1 MFNNKPSEANVSFAG
16 SSLIKGRWKVLKKIG
31 AGAFGEIFSGKNV
44 ITNEMVAIKVERVDN
59 KKQVLKLE
67 VAVLKKLQA
76 CPYVCRFLTC
86 GRFNEYNYM
95 IMELLGENLSE
106 LRRRQPDGRF
116 SLGTA
121 LKLGIQM
128 MKALEAVHDLGY
140 IHRDVKPSNYAMGLT
155 GVKRLNAF
163 LIDFGLA
170 RRYLLTS
177 GEVRPPRD
185 STGFRGTAR
194 YASINSHLSKDLG
207 RRDDLWSIFY
217 MLIEFIQG
225 QLPWRKLKDKD
236 QIGEMKVK
244 YNTPELVK
252 DLPPQFLAFMKHLKN
267 LNYSDR
273 PDYNHLYSLL
283 TDLYHS
289 VGCDEHTP
297 FDWEVGA
304 PLRSPQY
311 AATPNLS
318 TQDVE
323 FSRGDGKS
331 AHAHAY
337 AHPTPSQ
344 PANLLLHSRT
354 IEDEVGSP
362 HTMSPQ
368 HSQQSFNNPHNNN
381 DSPVLDH
388 HNANHNANHHANLS
402 RRDSASAIAA
412 STSSDEKQTG
422 SWEKKSSPRAS
433 IAGANT
439 KPDDHKTNLTKAKL
453 PPDKQGAEEI
463 PADGGKT
470 TPTPA
475 LNKNKPKEKDAHSS
489 CKCTIM

>member
-1 MFNNKPSEANVSFAG
+1 MFQTKSTDSVSFAG

-76 CPYVCRFLTC
+76 CPFVCRFITC
-86 GRFNEYNYM
+86 GRFNEYNYL

-116 SLGTA
+116 SMGTA
-121 LKLGIQM
+121 IKLGIQM

-155 GVKRLNAF
+155 GVKRHTTF

-170 RRYLLTS
+170 RRYLLSS

-217 MLIEFIQG
+217 MLIEFVQG

-236 QIGEMKVK
+236 QIGDMKVK

-252 DLPPQFLAFMKHLKN
+252 DLPPQFLAFMKHLKS
-267 LNYSDR
+267 LQYADR
-273 PDYNHLYSLL
+273 PDYNHLYNILL
-283 TDLYHS
+283 DLYHS
-289 VGCDEHTP
+289 VGCDDHTP

-311 AATPNLS
+311 PPTPLVSSNN
-318 TQDVE
+318 DVE
-323 FSRGDGKS
+323 FSRGDHKS
-331 AHAHAY
+331 NAPLNPQSRATLEEIGSPDTLSPQPSQHSLPHQQNNGNNNYHAHD
-337 AHPTPSQ
+337 
-344 PANLLLHSRT
+344 R
-354 IEDEVGSP
+354 D
-362 HTMSPQ
+362 
-368 HSQQSFNNPHNNN
+368 
-381 DSPVLDH
+381 
-388 HNANHNANHHANLS
+388 S
-402 RRDSASAIAA
+402 RRDSASVIAA
-412 STSSDEKQTG
+412 STSEEKETG
-422 SWEKKSSPRAS
+422 SWEKKSSPMPS
-433 IAGANT
+433 
-439 KPDDHKTNLTKAKL
+439 
-453 PPDKQGAEEI
+453 
-463 PADGGKT
+463 T
-470 TPTPA
+470 TPIKSAGGGEDAHLKVTP
-475 LNKNKPKEKDAHSS
+475 LKPKQPTEKADSVVPPESSANKHSKHNKGRKDKSQGSS
-489 CKCTIM
+489 CHCIIM

>member
-1 MFNNKPSEANVSFAG
+1 MFNSKSNESVSFAG

-76 CPYVCRFLTC
+76 CPFVCRFITC
-86 GRFNEYNYM
+86 GRFNEYNYL

-116 SLGTA
+116 SMGTA
-121 LKLGIQM
+121 IKLGIQM

-155 GVKRLNAF
+155 GVKRHTTF

-170 RRYLLTS
+170 RRYLLGS

-236 QIGEMKVK
+236 QIGDMKVK
-244 YNTPELVK
+244 YNTPDLVK
-252 DLPPQFLAFMKHLKN
+252 DLPPQFLAFMKHLKS

-273 PDYNHLYSLL
+273 PDYNHLYNLL
-283 TDLYHS
+283 LEVYHQA
-289 VGCDEHTP
+289 GCDDNTP

-311 AATPNLS
+311 PVTPLVSS

-323 FSRGDGKS
+323 FSRDHKSNAPINPLSRATMEDDG
-331 AHAHAY
+331 
-337 AHPTPSQ
+337 
-344 PANLLLHSRT
+344 
-354 IEDEVGSP
+354 VGSP
-362 HTMSPQ
+362 NSNHSPNQ
-368 HSQQSFNNPHNNN
+368 NHAHQHNNN
-381 DSPVLDH
+381 NSP
-388 HNANHNANHHANLS
+388 NFN
-402 RRDSASAIAA
+402 RDSRKRSDTASVIAA
-412 STSSDEKQTG
+412 STSSEGKQTG
-422 SWEKKSSPRAS
+422 SWEKKSSPQAS
-433 IAGANT
+433 ANHAPSKSEDGHLKVT
-439 KPDDHKTNLTKAKL
+439 VAKPSKPSGEDKVEVLV
-453 PPDKQGAEEI
+453 PPAESS
-463 PADGGKT
+463 A
-470 TPTPA
+470 
-475 LNKNKPKEKDAHSS
+475 NKPKAYKGKSS
-489 CKCTIM
+489 ASCRCIIM

>member
-1 MFNNKPSEANVSFAG
+1 MFQAKSTETVSFAG

-76 CPYVCRFLTC
+76 CPFVCRFITC
-86 GRFNEYNYM
+86 GRFNEYNYL

-116 SLGTA
+116 SMGTA
-121 LKLGIQM
+121 IKLGIQM

-155 GVKRLNAF
+155 GVKRHTTF

-170 RRYLLTS
+170 RRYLLSS

-217 MLIEFIQG
+217 MLIEFVQG

-236 QIGEMKVK
+236 QIGDMKVK

-252 DLPPQFLAFMKHLKN
+252 DLPPQFLAFMKHLKS
-267 LNYSDR
+267 LQYADR
-273 PDYNHLYSLL
+273 PDYNHLYNILL
-283 TDLYHS
+283 DLYHS
-289 VGCDEHTP
+289 QGCDDHTP

-311 AATPNLS
+311 PPTPLVSSNNDVDFSRDKNNVPPQKLEDGDVISPNTISPPAS
-318 TQDVE
+318 TQ
-323 FSRGDGKS
+323 
-331 AHAHAY
+331 
-337 AHPTPSQ
+337 PQ
-344 PANLLLHSRT
+344 PNNAN
-354 IEDEVGSP
+354 
-362 HTMSPQ
+362 
-368 HSQQSFNNPHNNN
+368 NNNNHNNANNHNNN
-381 DSPVLDH
+381 KD
-388 HNANHNANHHANLS
+388 S
-402 RRDSASAIAA
+402 RRDSASVIAA
-412 STSSDEKQTG
+412 STSEEKETG
-422 SWEKKSSPRAS
+422 SWEKKSSPQAT
-433 IAGANT
+433 AATPT
-439 KPDDHKTNLTKAKL
+439 KPAEGGDQGLKVTPAK
-453 PPDKQGAEEI
+453 PK
-463 PADGGKT
+463 
-470 TPTPA
+470 TPTDKGGENTPGNSG
-475 LNKNKPKEKDAHSS
+475 NKGTRVKKPGKDKPQSAS
-489 CKCTIM
+489 CRCIIM

>member
-1 MFNNKPSEANVSFAG
+1 MFQAKSTETVSFAG

-76 CPYVCRFLTC
+76 CPFVCRFITC
-86 GRFNEYNYM
+86 GRFNEYNYL

-116 SLGTA
+116 SMGTA
-121 LKLGIQM
+121 IKLGIQM

-155 GVKRLNAF
+155 GVKRHTTF

-170 RRYLLTS
+170 RRYLLSS

-217 MLIEFIQG
+217 MLIEFVQG

-236 QIGEMKVK
+236 QIGDMKVK

-252 DLPPQFLAFMKHLKN
+252 DLPPQFLAFMKHLKS
-267 LNYSDR
+267 LQYADR
-273 PDYNHLYSLL
+273 PDYNHLYNILL
-283 TDLYHS
+283 DLYHS
-289 VGCDEHTP
+289 VGCDDHTP

-311 AATPNLS
+311 PPTPLVSSNN
-318 TQDVE
+318 DVE
-323 FSRGDGKS
+323 FTRDKNVPPQTLEGDVISPNTISPPAS
-331 AHAHAY
+331 A
-337 AHPTPSQ
+337 Q
-344 PANLLLHSRT
+344 P
-354 IEDEVGSP
+354 P
-362 HTMSPQ
+362 P
-368 HSQQSFNNPHNNN
+368 NNANNN
-381 DSPVLDH
+381 NNH
-388 HNANHNANHHANLS
+388 ANNNHNAKDS
-402 RRDSASAIAA
+402 RRDSASVIAA
-412 STSSDEKQTG
+412 STSEEKETG
-422 SWEKKSSPRAS
+422 SWEKKSSPQAT
-433 IAGANT
+433 AATPT
-439 KPDDHKTNLTKAKL
+439 KPGEDAHLKVTPAKPKTPTEKGENT
-453 PPDKQGAEEI
+453 GGSGTR
-463 PADGGKT
+463 GGKGSRGS
-470 TPTPA
+470 
-475 LNKNKPKEKDAHSS
+475 KVVKKDKPQAAT
-489 CKCTIM
+489 CRCIIM

>member
-1 MFNNKPSEANVSFAG
+1 MFNSKSSESVSFAG

-76 CPYVCRFLTC
+76 CPFVCRFITC

-116 SLGTA
+116 SMGTA

-155 GVKRLNAF
+155 GVKRHTTF

-170 RRYLLTS
+170 RRYLLS
-177 GEVRPPRD
+177 GGEVRPPRD

-236 QIGEMKVK
+236 QIGDMKVK
-244 YNTPELVK
+244 YNTPDLVK
-252 DLPPQFLAFMKHLKN
+252 DLPPAFLAFMKHLKS
-267 LNYSDR
+267 LNYADR
-273 PDYNHLYSLL
+273 PDYNHLYTLL
-283 TDLYHS
+283 LDLYHAQ
-289 VGCDEHTP
+289 GCDDHTP

-311 AATPNLS
+311 PSTPLISS

-323 FSRGDGKS
+323 FSRGDPHRS
-331 AHAHAY
+331 TV
-337 AHPTPSQ
+337 PLN
-344 PANLLLHSRT
+344 PARATL
-354 IEDEVGSP
+354 EDDIGSP
-362 HTMSPQ
+362 NTLSPQ
-368 HSQQSFNNPHNNN
+368 HSQHSFNNP
-381 DSPVLDH
+381 
-388 HNANHNANHHANLS
+388 ANHHANLNNNINNSPNHHHS
-402 RRDSASAIAA
+402 RRDTASVIAA

-422 SWEKKSSPRAS
+422 SWEKKSDPHHNNNKSDKEDRDNHPKVVP
-433 IAGANT
+433 T
-439 KPDDHKTNLTKAKL
+439 KGPSKPVLNNNQDEKGD
-453 PPDKQGAEEI
+453 GV
-463 PADGGKT
+463 ADSSSH
-470 TPTPA
+470 
-475 LNKNKPKEKDAHSS
+475 KPKLRKGKGKNSS
-489 CKCTIM
+489 CRCTIM